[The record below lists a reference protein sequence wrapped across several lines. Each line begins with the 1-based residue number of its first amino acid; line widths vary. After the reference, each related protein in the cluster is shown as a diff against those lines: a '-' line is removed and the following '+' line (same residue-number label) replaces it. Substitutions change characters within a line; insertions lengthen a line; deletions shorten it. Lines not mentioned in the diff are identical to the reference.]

1 MLKCGLKYSVAVEVA
16 SQNTALAMG
25 SGDMEVF
32 ATPAMVALME
42 NAAMN
47 AVAEFL
53 PDGSATV
60 GTKIDVSH
68 VKASPMGAK
77 ITAEAEL
84 VAVDGSRLEFKVVA
98 YDEKGVIGE
107 GNHTRFVVDKERFLA
122 KL

>member
-16 SQNTALAMG
+16 PQNTALAMG

-84 VAVDGSRLEFKVVA
+84 VAVDGRRLEFKVVA

-107 GNHTRFVVDKERFLA
+107 GNHIRFVVDKERFLA

>member
-84 VAVDGSRLEFKVVA
+84 VAVDGRRLEFKVVA